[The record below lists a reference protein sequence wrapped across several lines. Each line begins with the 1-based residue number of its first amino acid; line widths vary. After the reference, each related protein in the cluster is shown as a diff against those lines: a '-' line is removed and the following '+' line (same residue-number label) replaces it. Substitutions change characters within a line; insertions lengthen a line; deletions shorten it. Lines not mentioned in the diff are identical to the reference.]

1 MVLLVGQA
9 YRADLGSMDIQTFTY
24 GLKKTVALPPAEAEA
39 RVRAELKEEGFG
51 VLTEIDIKETFR
63 EKLDIDF
70 KPYRILGT
78 CNPTLAHQALTAEAD
93 IGLLLPC
100 NLVVYQGESEGTS
113 VVAVLD
119 PVVQLSVTGRD
130 DIEPLAREIASRLKR
145 VLERI

>member
-1 MVLLVGQA
+1 
-9 YRADLGSMDIQTFTY
+9 MDIQTFAY
-24 GLKKTVALPPAEAEA
+24 GLKKTVALPPSEAEA
-39 RVRAELKEEGFG
+39 RVRAELEEEGFG
-51 VLTEIDIKETFR
+51 VLTEIDVKATFK
-63 EKLDIDF
+63 EKLDVDF
-70 KPYRILGT
+70 KPYRILGA
-78 CNPTLAHQALTAEAD
+78 CNPALAHQALTAEED

>member
-1 MVLLVGQA
+1 
-9 YRADLGSMDIQTFTY
+9 MDIQAFKY
-24 GLKKTVALPPAEAEA
+24 GLKKTVALPPSEAEA

-51 VLTEIDIKETFR
+51 VLTEIDVKETLK

-70 KPYRILGT
+70 KPYRILGA
-78 CNPTLAHQALTAEAD
+78 CNPTLAHQALTAEED

-100 NLVVYQGESEGTS
+100 NLVVYEGESEGTS

-119 PVVQLSVTGRD
+119 PVLQLSVTGRE
-130 DIEPLAREIASRLKR
+130 DIESLAREVASRLKR

>member
-1 MVLLVGQA
+1 
-9 YRADLGSMDIQTFTY
+9 MDIQAFKY
-24 GLKKTVALPPAEAEA
+24 GLKKTVALPPSEAEA

-51 VLTEIDIKETFR
+51 VLTEIDVKETLK

-70 KPYRILGT
+70 KPYRILGA
-78 CNPTLAHQALTAEAD
+78 CNPTLAHQALTAEED

-100 NLVVYQGESEGTS
+100 NLVVYEGESEGTS

-119 PVVQLSVTGRD
+119 PVVQLSVTGRE
-130 DIEPLAREIASRLKR
+130 DIESLAREVASRLKR